1 MAQVGSLA
9 TPRVEDGIADAE
21 RRGVSRNAFLPV
33 AVALIALWGAGTAAA
48 QSQPPAPT
56 ATVPAP
62 GGGASQA
69 QAPTPPPPPDPTP
82 VTPAPVNPVP
92 AAPTTPVAPTARGI
106 NLDSWA
112 GSAAAR
118 VAPSWPGLAGAN
130 LSRDATRGDLDT
142 ALGILTGAPHT
153 SANPSAPLSVWAAHA
168 AFISAL
174 GLGPERLGIQKL
186 SVDGGPALHMPANAG
201 SEVLVRELGFVYNQ
215 PSSRDGRERARRET
229 IRLADLVYMLDR
241 ARGVGSWQRARLA
254 RYRTIHLPAMDAQR
268 FAVVQAAVWQIGQ
281 PYVWAGDWPKATTG
295 VPWGAQAH
303 GGFDCSGLVWWAFKG
318 SAKPSEMSL
327 GTGLRGRTA
336 DDMAWEDPAEKVP
349 ATNLEAGDLVF
360 FGPSGPTSK
369 KGTISHTGI
378 SLGAGWVIHSSGS
391 RGGPS
396 ISFLSEYWPSATA
409 WGRHVA
415 QLGA

>member
-1 MAQVGSLA
+1 M
-9 TPRVEDGIADAE
+9 
-21 RRGVSRNAFLPV
+21 SRNLLLPV
-33 AVALIALWGAGTAAA
+33 AVALIALWGAGAAA
-48 QSQPPAPT
+48 ARPQPPAPT

-62 GGGASQA
+62 GGGARPA
-69 QAPTPPPPPDPTP
+69 QAPAPAPTPAP
-82 VTPAPVNPVP
+82 VTPAPATPAPVAP
-92 AAPTTPVAPTARGI
+92 TGPVAPTTPGAK
-106 NLDSWA
+106 LDSWA

-118 VAPSWPGLAGAN
+118 VAPSWPGLARAN

-142 ALGILTGAPHT
+142 ALGILTGTPRSH
-153 SANPSAPLSVWAAHA
+153 ANRTAPLSVWAAHA
-168 AFISAL
+168 AFVSAL
-174 GLGPERLGIQKL
+174 GLGPERRGIQKL
-186 SVDGGPALHMPANAG
+186 RVDGGPALHMPANAG

-215 PSSRDGRERARRET
+215 PSSRDGRERSRRET

-241 ARGVGSWQRARLA
+241 ARGIGSWQRARLA

-295 VPWGAQAH
+295 APWGAQAH

-327 GTGLRGRTA
+327 GSGLLGRTA

-349 ATNLEAGDLVF
+349 ATNLEPGDLVF
-360 FGPSGPTSK
+360 FGPAGPKSR
-369 KGTISHTGI
+369 KGSISHAGI
-378 SLGAGWVIHSSGS
+378 SLGGGWLIHSSGS

-409 WGRHVA
+409 WGRHVGT
-415 QLGA
+415 LGS